1 MRLMLN
7 MHMDRDPL
15 VKIEIPTRT
24 GIWDSLPP
32 FIAEQFIDSSSLE
45 FSVK

>member
-1 MRLMLN
+1 MRAIFMRLMLN

-32 FIAEQFIDSSSLE
+32 FIEE
-45 FSVK
+45 